1 MTCDGAGALALR
13 RLRPGLHAKRE
24 QDEVGIMLSG
34 HLFPLLLD
42 AVQVGSKRRAEDS
55 LGLGILDVNARSS
68 GRTGK
73 FTTRPLE
80 ALGRKLREK
89 AVRKRD
95 VFDHVFVSN
104 KLLVELWRSLR
115 SVYVVTPLEFIFL
128 KSTCTRHKH
137 IHALDTHDSY

>member
-1 MTCDGAGALALR
+1 
-13 RLRPGLHAKRE
+13 
-24 QDEVGIMLSG
+24 MLSG

-73 FTTRPLE
+73 FTTRPF
-80 ALGRKLREK
+80 GEK

-95 VFDHVFVSN
+95 VFDHVFR
-104 KLLVELWRSLR
+104 L
-115 SVYVVTPLEFIFL
+115 
-128 KSTCTRHKH
+128 
-137 IHALDTHDSY
+137 

>member
-24 QDEVGIMLSG
+24 HDEVGIMLSG

-73 FTTRPLE
+73 FTTRPFF
-80 ALGRKLREK
+80 GEK
-89 AVRKRD
+89 AVRK
-95 VFDHVFVSN
+95 S
-104 KLLVELWRSLR
+104 
-115 SVYVVTPLEFIFL
+115 L
-128 KSTCTRHKH
+128 KSTAHGTSTFT
-137 IHALDTHDSY
+137 L